1 MRNMDTR
8 VPLDPDIVVTDPG
21 SSHVLL
27 IVEAK
32 VRESVSESE
41 PQLRHY
47 MWEMSCPV
55 GLLVSPRTIVLYRNL
70 FTGYSD
76 DSIEK
81 VGTFQAPSGWSVYE
95 GPNAGIEFES
105 RVQSWLEGLKN
116 ERTSELTS
124 EAADAFAEFVIPYL
138 LQGEVRA
145 AGPRMTRGIGVT
157 FSAPC

>member
-1 MRNMDTR
+1 MDTK
-8 VPLDPDIVVTDPG
+8 VPFDPDIVVTESG

-32 VRESVSESE
+32 IRESASKSE

-81 VGTFQAPSGWSVYE
+81 VGAFRAPSSWTVYE
-95 GPNAGIEFES
+95 GRNAGIEFER
-105 RVQSWLEGLKN
+105 RVQSWLESLKD
-116 ERTSELTS
+116 ERNAELAP
-124 EAADAFAEFVIPYL
+124 EALEAFAEFVTPYL
-138 LQGEVRA
+138 LHGEVRA
-145 AGPRMTRGIGVT
+145 AGPRMTRGVGVS

>member
-1 MRNMDTR
+1 MDTR
-8 VPLDPDIVVTDPG
+8 VPFDPDIVVTDPD

-32 VRESVSESE
+32 VRESMSESE
-41 PQLRHY
+41 PRLQHY

-55 GLLVSPRTIVLYRNL
+55 GLLASPQTIVLYRNL
-70 FTGYSD
+70 FTGYSN

-81 VGTFQAPSGWSVYE
+81 IGTFQSPSSWSFYE
-95 GPNAGIEFES
+95 GPNAGVEFER

-116 ERTSELTS
+116 ERTSELSS
-124 EAADAFAEFVIPYL
+124 EAAEAFAEFVIPYL

-145 AGPRMTRGIGVT
+145 AGPRMSRGSGVT